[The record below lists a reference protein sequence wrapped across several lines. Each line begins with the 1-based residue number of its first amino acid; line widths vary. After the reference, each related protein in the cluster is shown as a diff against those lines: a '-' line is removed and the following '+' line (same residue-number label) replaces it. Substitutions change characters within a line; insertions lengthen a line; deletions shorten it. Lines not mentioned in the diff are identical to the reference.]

1 MKNLAICCV
10 AIAMRAAVDVGI
22 YEELAF
28 TLSDLHIQQIEELN
42 DVKAVEAALVRA
54 LLLCPNRSE
63 FAGVHFQPFISINYI
78 RQACGVDWTEQQLLN
93 EFIQRTDRHDADEL
107 YTETAD

>member
-10 AIAMRAAVDVGI
+10 AIAMRAAVDGEI

-54 LLLCPNRSE
+54 LLDFTERVEQSRKESMSKPIRICWSTFPTIYINKLHSTSLRS
-63 FAGVHFQPFISINYI
+63 
-78 RQACGVDWTEQQLLN
+78 
-93 EFIQRTDRHDADEL
+93 
-107 YTETAD
+107 